1 MISKQAYSEVYYLI
15 SEMSEE
21 LRQKIPLN
29 IINAIKE
36 KMDKNYQFNIENGDI
51 EDLVLLEDTE
61 KVLSVLYTDYIATE
75 EEKAIIKNKERV
87 LEEKRKADIP
97 KVEVK
102 EMLFATN
109 EKNNKEEKALVK
121 KEDEKW
127 YTKFFNWL
135 RSHSKK

>member
-1 MISKQAYSEVYYLI
+1 MISSQAYSEVYYLI

-36 KMDKNYQFNIENGDI
+36 KMDKNYQFNIENDDI

-102 EMLFATN
+102 EILFATN
-109 EKNNKEEKALVK
+109 EKNNEEEKALVK
-121 KEDEKW
+121 KENEKW

-135 RSHSKK
+135 RRHSKK

>member
-1 MISKQAYSEVYYLI
+1 MISSQAYSEVYYLI

-36 KMDKNYQFNIENGDI
+36 KMDKNYQFNIENDDI

-102 EMLFATN
+102 EILFATN

-127 YTKFFNWL
+127 YTKLFNWL
-135 RSHSKK
+135 KSHSKK

>member
-102 EMLFATN
+102 EILFATN

-121 KEDEKW
+121 KENEKW

>member
-1 MISKQAYSEVYYLI
+1 MISNQAYSEVYYLI

-36 KMDKNYQFNIENGDI
+36 KMDKNYQFNIENDDI

-87 LEEKRKADIP
+87 LEEKRKADIS

-102 EMLFATN
+102 EILFATN